1 METHTVFERAVTRL
15 SIASCILGLAA
26 SGCANQTVG
35 FPTVTNSYVFAQ
47 TVAIPGVPP
56 SGGWQV
62 GFGVVD
68 QADGVYVLADR
79 STAGVDVVR
88 LSDLTFL
95 RVAGHGSFAGNRVT
109 PAHSAGPN
117 SVTAVGNG
125 VVFASDGNS
134 NIVVVDVNTGA
145 TLGNV
150 VVPNTGST
158 TNRVDLL
165 GYDPK
170 DKIVLAGNDS
180 ATPAPVVTFVS
191 TVAPYPVLGQ
201 IFLTNATGGVE
212 QPTYDPAQG
221 VFLLAVP
228 STTANPSGEIDVIN
242 PTTRAIV
249 KVFPVSG
256 NCLPTGTDLGP
267 NEELAVSCS
276 NVPSGSQ
283 VLNATTGASLATIP
297 AANGCDQVWY
307 NPSDNRFYYACSHDT
322 TGSAATPLVAIVD
335 ASSFQTITTIPTAA
349 SSNTVAVDAATNH
362 VFIPE
367 RSGKGPLGLDVFAYL

>member
-1 METHTVFERAVTRL
+1 MFKRAVSRL
-15 SIASCILGLAA
+15 SVASCILGLAA

-88 LSDLTFL
+88 LSDLSFL

-150 VVPNTGST
+150 VVPHTGST

-165 GYDPK
+165 GYDAK
-170 DKIVLAGNDS
+170 DNIVLAGNDS
-180 ATPAPVVTFVS
+180 ATPSPVITFVS
-191 TVAPYPVLGQ
+191 TVAPYPILGQ
-201 IFLTNATGGVE
+201 IVLTGASGVE

-221 VFLLAVP
+221 MFLLAVP
-228 STTANPSGEIDVIN
+228 STPANASGEIDVIN

-249 KVFPVSG
+249 KVIPVNG
-256 NCLPTGTDLGP
+256 DCGPTGTALGP

-297 AANGCDQVWY
+297 AVNGCDQVWY

-322 TGSAATPLVAIVD
+322 TGGANTPLVGVVD
-335 ASSFQTITTIPTAA
+335 ASSFQAITTIPTAS